1 MACLSVGAW
10 AQNITVQDA
19 IGQAPAAF
27 IQNNLLGG
35 GVYVFNAK
43 FDNTSG
49 NISTANIGTF
59 QANGFMGLSMTGG
72 VIMTTGNIDVA
83 PGPNNSGSTTN
94 AINGYYSDPEMAAV
108 STNSIN
114 GCSTLDFDFVTLS
127 GSIQMNYCF
136 ASEEYPEYVCANVND
151 VFAFFVTGPD
161 PETGEEVTR
170 NIAMIPNSV
179 SDSTPNGIA
188 VAINSVNLG
197 LWGSSGGDNDN
208 GCYYDNAGFYVSNCD
223 IDTNNDPNY
232 GNGGL
237 IGYSTGEEGI
247 QYDGYTSKLA
257 ASAQLVP
264 CEVYHMHISICNVG
278 DNAWDSGV
286 FLEGNSFSAPTMA
299 IGLSRPGITPI
310 HGSCPT
316 EIPLTLGETQFDQG
330 TVRFSFG
337 GTAVLGTDFEFVDEN
352 GVAIDSNGM
361 VIDNDVH
368 SFVLRGIQGADLSQE
383 KTIDLYLA
391 TSLCEAFPQLVSY
404 DTMHFTLDHGGDV
417 MLKDTTIT
425 CTHACF
431 EVGTEL
437 VYGEN
442 VTYRWEPTTG
452 LDDPFSLT
460 TTAMI
465 FESRDYM
472 LIATGG
478 SGCNSD
484 TAMVHVVIT
493 SGNPDIPVSIDE
505 VDGGSFSV
513 YPNPANEVIHI
524 NAADVQRVE
533 VFTREGRKVYE
544 KDYNSFTGT
553 LDIPTE
559 GMDTGVYGIRVSTSN
574 GMNGA
579 KIVVNK

>member
-1 MACLSVGAW
+1 MKKLITTLCALACLTAGAW
-10 AQNITVQDA
+10 AQSISVTSAV
-19 IGQAPAAF
+19 GQSPVTF
-27 IQNNLLGG
+27 LQNNLLGG

-43 FDNTSG
+43 FNNTSS
-49 NISTANIGTF
+49 NIATPNIGTF
-59 QANGFMGLSMTGG
+59 QSNGFMGLMMTGG

-83 PGPNNSGSTTN
+83 PGPNNASGKSN
-94 AINGYYSDPEMAAV
+94 SIDGFYSDPEMAPVA
-108 STNSIN
+108 TGTIN

-127 GSIQMNYCF
+127 GSISMNFCF
-136 ASEEYPEYVCANVND
+136 GSEEYPEYVCSSYND
-151 VFAFFVTGPD
+151 VFAFYVTGPD

-170 NIAMIPNSV
+170 NIAIIPGTV

-188 VAINSVNLG
+188 VAINSVNDG
-197 LWGSSGGDNDN
+197 VPGSYAGAE
-208 GCYYDNAGFYVSNCD
+208 GCYYDFANYYVDNTN
-223 IDTNNDPNY
+223 DTT
-232 GNGGL
+232 GGV
-237 IGYSTGEEGI
+237 

-264 CEVYHMHISICNVG
+264 CEVYHMHISVCNVG
-278 DNAWDSGV
+278 DNAFDSGV
-286 FLEGNSFSAPTMA
+286 FLEGGSFTAPTMA
-299 IGLSRPGITPI
+299 IGLSRPGVTPV

-316 EIPLTLGETQFDQG
+316 DIPLTLGLTQFDEG

-337 GTAVLGTDFEFVDEN
+337 GTAVLGTDFEIVDEN
-352 GVAIDSNGM
+352 GVAIDSNGLH
-361 VIDNDVH
+361 IDNDVH
-368 SFVLRGIQGADLSQE
+368 SFILRGLQGADLSQE
-383 KTIDLYLA
+383 KTIDVYLA
-391 TSLCEAFPQLVSY
+391 TSLCANFPQLVSY

-417 MLKDTTIT
+417 MVKDTTIT

-452 LDDPFSLT
+452 LDDPFSLV

-465 FESRDYM
+465 FESTDYM

-493 SGNPDIPVSIDE
+493 SDNPDIPVSIDE
-505 VDGGSFSV
+505 VDGGSVSV

-524 NAADVQRVE
+524 SAADVQRVE

-544 KDYNSFTGT
+544 QSYNSFTGT

-559 GMDTGVYGIRVSTSN
+559 GMAAGVYGIRVSTSN